1 MVVRVCWT
9 AVAVSGAAA
18 RNFRSSGSHSPEQQS
33 AASEAA
39 TRNFPSEAALCAPR
53 RRRGLPPA
61 FLRGRKVA
69 SSSQRFAGL
78 RTRAVVRSLL
88 AASPPSEQNREP
100 PPPHKEKPAKRYKH
114 LAGLREEDAAESNRA
129 ESTQADSNSAAE
141 NATRGPRCGVFFPGW
156 QKTRLWGPSGRLE
169 VTGKARK
176 RAAKREKRQE
186 SRQ

>member
-1 MVVRVCWT
+1 MTHAHKGGISHSPGQQFAAPKQRYAPPEWWFAFDWT

-18 RNFRSSGSHSPEQQS
+18 RNFRSSDSRSPEQQS

-100 PPPHKEKPAKRYKH
+100 PPPYNEKPAKRYEH
-114 LAGLREEDAAESNRA
+114 LAGLREEDAAELK
-129 ESTQADSNSAAE
+129 
-141 NATRGPRCGVFFPGW
+141 TRGKPN
-156 QKTRLWGPSGRLE
+156 
-169 VTGKARK
+169 
-176 RAAKREKRQE
+176 KRQNE
-186 SRQ
+186 SGNCPQA

>member
-1 MVVRVCWT
+1 MAHARKGGISHSPGQRFAAPKQRYAPPKWWFAFGWT

-88 AASPPSEQNREP
+88 AASSPSEQNREP
-100 PPPHKEKPAKRYKH
+100 PPPHKEKPAKRYEH
-114 LAGLREEDAAESNRA
+114 SAGLRVEPSERQNES
-129 ESTQADSNSAAE
+129 
-141 NATRGPRCGVFFPGW
+141 GGW
-156 QKTRLWGPSGRLE
+156 P
-169 VTGKARK
+169 
-176 RAAKREKRQE
+176 
-186 SRQ
+186 